1 LKYDKSSRAENP
13 MMDAL
18 KAIVLGACFGAVFCM
33 IGLIAC
39 ALVFMGAKSIP
50 YQMIQQ
56 IVLVICGLGA
66 LLSGYLCVRISRK
79 NGLLFGFLAA
89 LLLFLL
95 MLLVSAAAIQEP
107 LTQQSLLRGLLMVI
121 AGAIGGV
128 IGVNKKS
135 KRR

>member
-1 LKYDKSSRAENP
+1 MKYDKSSRAENP

-79 NGLLFGFLAA
+79 NGLLFGD
-89 LLLFLL
+89 
-95 MLLVSAAAIQEP
+95 
-107 LTQQSLLRGLLMVI
+107 R
-121 AGAIGGV
+121 
-128 IGVNKKS
+128 KS
-135 KRR
+135 VV

>member
-1 LKYDKSSRAENP
+1 MKYDKSSRAEDP

-56 IVLVICGLGA
+56 IVFRGDIIKNILNYFF
-66 LLSGYLCVRISRK
+66 LSHITK
-79 NGLLFGFLAA
+79 
-89 LLLFLL
+89 
-95 MLLVSAAAIQEP
+95 
-107 LTQQSLLRGLLMVI
+107 
-121 AGAIGGV
+121 
-128 IGVNKKS
+128 
-135 KRR
+135 

>member
-1 LKYDKSSRAENP
+1 MKYDKSSRAENP

-56 IVLVICGLGA
+56 IVFRGDIIKNILNYFF
-66 LLSGYLCVRISRK
+66 LSHITK
-79 NGLLFGFLAA
+79 
-89 LLLFLL
+89 
-95 MLLVSAAAIQEP
+95 
-107 LTQQSLLRGLLMVI
+107 
-121 AGAIGGV
+121 
-128 IGVNKKS
+128 
-135 KRR
+135 

>member
-1 LKYDKSSRAENP
+1 MKYDKSSRAENP

-56 IVLVICGLGA
+56 IVFRGDIIKNILNYFFLSHITKQKVIIKGKKCDEHF
-66 LLSGYLCVRISRK
+66 
-79 NGLLFGFLAA
+79 LLFTFYF
-89 LLLFLL
+89 LLF
-95 MLLVSAAAIQEP
+95 
-107 LTQQSLLRGLLMVI
+107 
-121 AGAIGGV
+121 
-128 IGVNKKS
+128 
-135 KRR
+135 

>member
-1 LKYDKSSRAENP
+1 
-13 MMDAL
+13 
-18 KAIVLGACFGAVFCM
+18 M

-95 MLLVSAAAIQEP
+95 MLLVSVAAIQEP

>member
-1 LKYDKSSRAENP
+1 

-56 IVLVICGLGA
+56 IVFRGDIIKNILNYFFLSHITKQKVIIKGKKCDEH
-66 LLSGYLCVRISRK
+66 
-79 NGLLFGFLAA
+79 FLP
-89 LLLFLL
+89 F
-95 MLLVSAAAIQEP
+95 
-107 LTQQSLLRGLLMVI
+107 TFYFF
-121 AGAIGGV
+121 
-128 IGVNKKS
+128 N
-135 KRR
+135 

>member
-1 LKYDKSSRAENP
+1 MKYDKSSRAENP

-56 IVLVICGLGA
+56 IVFRRNSVEH
-66 LLSGYLCVRISRK
+66 LLYP
-79 NGLLFGFLAA
+79 LFFRH
-89 LLLFLL
+89 LLLF
-95 MLLVSAAAIQEP
+95 SFNRAKIQ
-107 LTQQSLLRGLLMVI
+107 I
-121 AGAIGGV
+121 
-128 IGVNKKS
+128 
-135 KRR
+135 

>member
-1 LKYDKSSRAENP
+1 MKYDKSSRAENP

-66 LLSGYLCVRISRK
+66 LLSGYLCVRILRK
-79 NGLLFGFLAA
+79 RAVVWLFSA

-95 MLLVSAAAIQEP
+95 MLLVSVAAIQE
-107 LTQQSLLRGLLMVI
+107 L
-121 AGAIGGV
+121 
-128 IGVNKKS
+128 
-135 KRR
+135 

>member
-1 LKYDKSSRAENP
+1 MKYDKSSRAENP

-79 NGLLFGFLAA
+79 NRAVVWLFSRSAS
-89 LLLFLL
+89 FLL
-95 MLLVSAAAIQEP
+95 CC
-107 LTQQSLLRGLLMVI
+107 G
-121 AGAIGGV
+121 
-128 IGVNKKS
+128 
-135 KRR
+135 

>member
-1 LKYDKSSRAENP
+1 MKYDKSSRAENP

-56 IVLVICGLGA
+56 IVFRGDIIKNILNYFFLSHITKQKVIIKGKKCDEH
-66 LLSGYLCVRISRK
+66 
-79 NGLLFGFLAA
+79 FLP
-89 LLLFLL
+89 F
-95 MLLVSAAAIQEP
+95 
-107 LTQQSLLRGLLMVI
+107 TFYFF
-121 AGAIGGV
+121 
-128 IGVNKKS
+128 N
-135 KRR
+135 